1 MVVEKNLRLT
11 INFYKNHCL
20 PVAISNK
27 NNLSNQV
34 VPITYTLEKNFFIV
48 AILLR
53 FVSHFFLDRVKN
65 IVVFFG
71 LYEYSL
77 NFRGRRKNNS
87 PLQFRSSLKEMYF
100 FGVHELTFA
109 GLKINKQRNYTGF
122 IKSRSSTNVTE
133 VRRFL
138 GSVND
143 CSQFIPGY
151 AELIQ
156 NPYVN

>member
-34 VPITYTLEKNFFIV
+34 VPITYTLENNFFIV

-122 IKSRSSTNVTE
+122 IKSRSFNKCYRSKKFF
-133 VRRFL
+133 RI
-138 GSVND
+138 SK
-143 CSQFIPGY
+143 
-151 AELIQ
+151 
-156 NPYVN
+156 